1 MLTLLLFAC
10 GPKDAYELS
19 LPQLAV
25 RFNAKMTCSCVFVS
39 EQDAT
44 YCQEWTRVDP
54 DIAKAT
60 IDYDEQV
67 VTSRALLFWSHEA
80 RYTPEGCTLE

>member
-10 GPKDAYELS
+10 ASKDAYELS

-25 RFNAKMTCSCVFVS
+25 RFSAKMTCSCIFVA

-44 YCQEWTRVDP
+44 YCQEWTRVSP
-54 DIAKAT
+54 DIAEAT
-60 IDYDEQV
+60 VDYDSQSV
-67 VTSRALLFWSHEA
+67 KSRALLFWSHEA
-80 RYTPEGCTLE
+80 QYTPEGCTLE